1 MRKADRSERGF
12 TLVEI
17 LVVVAILGVLMGLV
31 ALLVPKARRT
41 QDQFITEQ
49 RIQQLVGAIERY
61 RQERIGKSLEFPP
74 MTLQKLGSIS
84 KYFEGLGY
92 ASPND
97 VNECCEVL
105 LLALRHPDLSAKLD
119 PSQLSGEDPVANTDA
134 DVFNRPPPGRGDAD
148 ATEIVDSWGNP
159 IVYIEKN
166 SYGKVVRIALRDGQ
180 QVEVQAKRRPDGN
193 YYNEDTYQ
201 VISLGPNEA
210 WDEPGSPGYDDIT
223 NFKVAEK

>member
-1 MRKADRSERGF
+1 MSKADRSESGF

-41 QDQFITEQ
+41 QDEFVTEQ
-49 RIQQLVGAIERY
+49 RIQQLVSAVERF
-61 RQERIGKSLEFPP
+61 RQEHVGKSHELPP

-119 PSQLSGEDPVANTDA
+119 PSQMAGENPTANTDG
-134 DVFNRPPPGRGDAD
+134 DSFNRPPPGRSDAD
-148 ATEIVDSWGNP
+148 AMEVVDAWGNP
-159 IVYIEKN
+159 IVYLEKN
-166 SYGKVVRIALRDGQ
+166 SYGKIVRIALRDGQ

-193 YYNEDTYQ
+193 FYNEDTYQ

-210 WDEPGSPGYDDIT
+210 WDEPGTPGYDDIT
-223 NFKVAEK
+223 NFKVSE